1 MASRKLQTE
10 IDKVLKKVAEG
21 VETFEEIFDKI
32 QTSTNTNQKEKYEA
46 DLKKEIKKLQR
57 HRDQIKTWISS
68 NDIKDKRALMD
79 NRKLIEQQMEKFKA
93 CEKEMKTK
101 AYSKEGLSMS
111 ARMDPKEKEKA
122 DLCGWVNDRVEALN
136 IQIEGLEAEVETLQ
150 SGAKKKKDPSRER
163 IVELEEKIERHK
175 WHQGRLELI
184 LRLLENGQIDMEK
197 VQAIQED
204 VNYYVDEN
212 TDPDFAEDEE
222 IYEDLNLEEEEEF
235 FGGVTSS
242 LAAKDAER
250 DENARDQD
258 EQDKPSK
265 DHKEEIEQPTKRL
278 VKEPEPEPSPPRKPA
293 KKPSMSEKDIK
304 PTSSASP
311 AFAAKS
317 TGTPVR
323 PGPAPRTMSVDSPAV
338 QYAAAAAANL
348 PTESPKVANANV
360 VAASPKAAS
369 AVSTASTE
377 EKPPSAPASI
387 SKSPITSAA
396 TTAVVTP
403 APTVSEASVASPKA
417 ASQTATVAPTSTES
431 KASSTPAKEETS
443 SAKETPLDSSAPSP
457 AVSQQETVE
466 SSPAPEAAA
475 AIQDVSQPQTQ
486 QSAPAPALVSAPA
499 SVPVPQQ
506 PMQSQ
511 QPPSVESE
519 IRLPAALADL
529 AHSFE
534 ASKERALS
542 KEMGF
547 FVHQMLEASYQFI
560 PEPMDTERPKFYQP
574 KNPYPTPSYYPQ
586 SPPQG
591 LFDSAAMFEKFDI
604 DTLFFIFYYQQGTY
618 QQYLAAREL
627 KKRSWR
633 FHKNYLTWFQRHEEP
648 KAITDD
654 YEQGTYIYF
663 DYEGAWCQRKKSDFR
678 FEYKFLEDAEL
689 I

>member
-1 MASRKLQTE
+1 MRGHYAE

-111 ARMDPKEKEKA
+111 ARLDPKEKEKA

-163 IVELEEKIERHK
+163 IIELEEKIERHK

-235 FGGVTSS
+235 FGGVTPSA
-242 LAAKDAER
+242 AAKDAEK
-250 DENARDQD
+250 DEFHDD
-258 EQDKPSK
+258 FEKPSK
-265 DHKEEIEQPTKRL
+265 DHKDEHEQP
-278 VKEPEPEPSPPRKPA
+278 
-293 KKPSMSEKDIK
+293 KPSMSEKDTK
-304 PTSSASP
+304 PTSTP
-311 AFAAKS
+311 TPTFVTKP

-323 PGPAPRTMSVDSPAV
+323 PGPAPRTMSVDAPAV

-348 PTESPKVANANV
+348 PTESPKVTNATV
-360 VAASPKAAS
+360 VAASPKVTS
-369 AVSTASTE
+369 AVASSTPID
-377 EKPPSAPASI
+377 EKPPSAPSSTI
-387 SKSPITSAA
+387 KSPITSAA
-396 TTAVVTP
+396 ATAAIVTP
-403 APTVSEASVASPKA
+403 AAPTLPETQAASPQA
-417 ASQTATVAPTSTES
+417 ATQTTSVAPTLADF
-431 KASSTPAKEETS
+431 KAAKEETS
-443 SAKETPLDSSAPSP
+443 SAKETPSASAAPSP
-457 AVSQQETVE
+457 TVVLQEKAE
-466 SSPAPEAAA
+466 GSPTLETATALQDAP
-475 AIQDVSQPQTQ
+475 QPQLQHSTPALEP
-486 QSAPAPALVSAPA
+486 APAPASVAALGTAPVS
-499 SVPVPQQ
+499 QQ
-506 PMQSQ
+506 QSQ
-511 QPPSVESE
+511 LHQPSTVESE

-547 FVHQMLEASYQFI
+547 FVHQMLEASYQFV